1 MIFQERLRALRKE
14 RKETQVQ
21 TAAALGLVDQTAT
34 AMGLGD
40 RHYQRFEQGTN
51 LPSFQ
56 NIIALA
62 DYFQVNA
69 DYLLGRTD
77 VREMLPPS
85 EEVPEEI

>member
-1 MIFQERLRALRKE
+1 MLFRSRVRALRKE
-14 RKETQVQ
+14 RRETQV
-21 TAAALGLVDQTAT
+21 QTAT

-85 EEVPEEI
+85 VQREDLS